1 MILIAGSIFTRF
13 SGFGSPPGF
22 LRADLRTWTA
32 ACGCLA
38 LAFAIASQTRKEQLD
53 DLTLQEQEESETLKC
68 KILYGFGG
76 AAAAN
81 CYF

>member
-1 MILIAGSIFTRF
+1 
-13 SGFGSPPGF
+13 
-22 LRADLRTWTA
+22 
-32 ACGCLA
+32 